1 MTDPDPAVEILV
13 RHLQN
18 LHELMRSADLRLRR
32 IEACLGLLH
41 ETGRLQPLGALR
53 RPADWPVGDGSG
65 KGGGAV

>member
-18 LHELMRSADLRLRR
+18 LHELMRQSDLRLRR

-41 ETGRLQPLGALR
+41 ETGRLTPLGALR
-53 RPADWPVGDGSG
+53 RPADWPVGERDQ
-65 KGGGAV
+65 